1 MMEEIVKNSPVS
13 LCVARIGQIQ
23 EMGDQLGF
31 GSTEPDTHS
40 LAERRTAEQEYFVPQ
55 LMFGSVT
62 EPVL

>member
-1 MMEEIVKNSPVS
+1 MKEILENSPVS
-13 LCVARIGQIQ
+13 LGVARIGQIQ

-40 LAERRTAEQEYFVPQ
+40 LTYRRTAEQEYFVPE